1 MNAPNPSLADELAAA
16 LQWWRMAGVDLDFS
30 DDVTN
35 WLAGP
40 DAADALP
47 GASTSAARAPQT
59 KFDPGATQPPKSPQA
74 SPPPAAAARVN
85 LLGPNPPQD
94 LASFREWWLTAPG
107 LDAIGPRGRVP
118 PRGPAEPELMVL
130 VIDPEE
136 GDRERLL
143 SGPQGRFLARII
155 AAMGISEEAV
165 YFASALPRHT
175 PMADTVAL
183 AAGGMDA
190 VSSFHVNLV
199 APQRLLAFGANIPP
213 LIGHALTNDVSH
225 LREINQNSRTV
236 PLMVSEGLDSLMA
249 MPRLKTRFWRRWIE
263 WSLEQ

>member
-1 MNAPNPSLADELAAA
+1 MNAPNPSLAEELHAA
-16 LQWWRMAGVDLDFS
+16 LQWWQMAGVDLDFS

-35 WLAGP
+35 WLA
-40 DAADALP
+40 DADAIDP
-47 GASTSAARAPQT
+47 SPAASVRDKAGAPNL
-59 KFDPGATQPPKSPQA
+59 KPPEPP
-74 SPPPAAAARVN
+74 PPPAIERID

-94 LASFREWWLTAPG
+94 LAAFREWWLTAPG

-118 PRGPAEPELMVL
+118 PRGPARPELMVL

-143 SGPQGRFLARII
+143 SGPQGRLLSRII
-155 AAMGISEEAV
+155 AAIGLNEDAV

-175 PMADTVAL
+175 PMADTTAL
-183 AAGGMDA
+183 AGKGMDA
-190 VSSFHVNLV
+190 VTAFHVDLV
-199 APQRLLAFGANIPP
+199 SPQRLLAFGTSIPP

-225 LREINQNSRTV
+225 LREINQNSRNL
-236 PLMVSEGLDSLMA
+236 PLMVSVGLDALLG
-249 MPRLKTRFWRRWIE
+249 MPKLKARFWRRWIE